1 MKSELISSENDGL
14 PLLSRDDGKP
24 AEPVFDKSR
33 AFQRLRA
40 IGFWPLAERLIDLE
54 RKRLRA
60 EGCSRAEAGSRAWQ
74 IADAEFTGE
83 QAKLGQEILKLQPAT
98 PPGLENSQVEAWRLG
113 IVIFAVATQRSARLI
128 PFATRLIIQTRL
140 RTAMKLIGE
149 YQINSAVFLEP
160 MAHLETSRTTCVEEV
175 DRVIR
180 TLRGIE
186 FDESEEELID
196 ELTAFLDG
204 INVARRVLSEKWET
218 TSLAVP
224 LNQKRKPK

>member
-1 MKSELISSENDGL
+1 MNPELMSENDGL
-14 PLLSRDDGKP
+14 PLLSQHDDKP
-24 AEPVFDKSR
+24 AEPVFDKSQ

-60 EGCSRAEAGSRAWQ
+60 EGCSRAEAGIEAWRL
-74 IADAEFTGE
+74 ADAEFTRE
-83 QAKLGQEILKLQPAT
+83 QARLGQEILELQPAT

-113 IVIFAVATQRSARLI
+113 IVILGVATQRSARLI
-128 PFATRLIIQTRL
+128 PLAKRLIVQTKL

-149 YQINSAVFLEP
+149 YEIDSHVFLAP
-160 MAHLETSRTTCVEEV
+160 MAHLETSRETCLEEV
-175 DRVIR
+175 DRVIK
-180 TLRGIE
+180 TLRSIE
-186 FDESEEELID
+186 FDDSEEELID
-196 ELTAFLDG
+196 ELTDFLDG
-204 INVARRVLSEKWET
+204 LNVARQVLSEKWAT